1 MRAYGHAS
9 VWRMHIG
16 VGRAGDAKGWY
27 QQLRDRWAAHKAARQ
42 QANLEA
48 LHRCWDA
55 KREAV
60 TLHRVEAAPE
70 MVAAQRALS
79 VATLFYGLAL

>member
-1 MRAYGHAS
+1 
-9 VWRMHIG
+9 MHLG

-27 QQLRDRWAAHKAARQ
+27 QHLRDRRAAHKAARQ

-60 TLHRVEAAPE
+60 TLNRVEAAPE
-70 MVAAQRALS
+70 MAAAQRALS
-79 VATLFYGLAL
+79 VTTLFYGLAL